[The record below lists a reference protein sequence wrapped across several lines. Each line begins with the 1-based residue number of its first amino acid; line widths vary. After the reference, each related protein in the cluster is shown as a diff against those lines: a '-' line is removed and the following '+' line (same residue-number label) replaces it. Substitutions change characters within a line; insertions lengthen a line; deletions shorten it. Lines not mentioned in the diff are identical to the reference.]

1 MKYLKYINE
10 SEGHTNVMI
19 RVKGKLDF
27 SPEDRTKKHKNQ
39 SSWKRTA
46 MILTKCDIDKY
57 YAWFLKSRFN
67 LELNKNLR
75 GSHITII
82 SDRMDQ
88 KVFDEGAKIFQGKEI
103 EFFYDPKDINS
114 SGKHWW
120 INIHCPDAENIREAL
135 GLKRIP
141 YFGFHLTIGHAN
153 EKNAYHSE
161 YILNQIKRFG
171 L

>member
-1 MKYLKYINE
+1 MKHIKRFSE
-10 SEGHTNVMI
+10 SSSKDEMI
-19 RVKGKLDF
+19 VVRGKLDF

-46 MILTKCDIDKY
+46 MIQTNCDIDQY
-57 YAWFLKSRFN
+57 YAWFLKTRFN

-75 GSHITII
+75 GTHITII
-82 SDRMDQ
+82 SDRMERE
-88 KVFDEGAKIFQGKEI
+88 VFDQGAKLFHGKEI
-103 EFFYDPKDINS
+103 EFFYNPKDIQS

-120 INIHCPDAENIREAL
+120 LSIHCPDAENIRESL
-135 GLKRIP
+135 GLSRIP

-153 EKNAYHSE
+153 EKNVDHSK

-171 L
+171 I